1 MNYLA
6 IDTSTDICSVS
17 IFSGSKYNTLVND
30 STKDHS
36 EYLPIFVKKLLND
49 NNIKI
54 NFIALN
60 IGPGSFT
67 GLKIGSSFSKGL
79 AKALNVPIIPVSSFD
94 TLGRGI
100 SLDSY
105 YLAIYSHRD
114 FAFYAYYKNGV
125 ESELKCD
132 KISNLSGYKVFGYG
146 FPSELNVDYDEVKP
160 CSEKVGMIGLEHYEL
175 YKNKS
180 INEINPIYLM
190 QKSN

>member
-17 IFSGSKYNTLVND
+17 IFCNSKCDTLVNEG
-30 STKDHS
+30 TKDHS
-36 EYLPIFVKKLLND
+36 EYLPIFVKKLLK
-49 NNIKI
+49 NNSINI

-79 AKALNVPIIPVSSFD
+79 AKALDVPIVPVNSFD
-94 TLGRGI
+94 ILSRGI
-100 SLDSY
+100 NLNCY

-114 FAFYAYYKNGV
+114 FAFYTYYKKGIENK
-125 ESELKCD
+125 LKCD
-132 KISNLSGYKVFGYG
+132 KISNLNGDKVYGYG
-146 FPSELNVDYDEVKP
+146 FPNELNVEYVEVKP
-160 CSEKVGMIGLEHYEL
+160 CSKKVGLVGLEQYEL

>member
-17 IFSGSKYNTLVND
+17 IFCNSKCDTLVNEG
-30 STKDHS
+30 TKDHS
-36 EYLPIFVKKLLND
+36 EYLPIFVKKLIK
-49 NNIKI
+49 NNSINI

-79 AKALNVPIIPVSSFD
+79 AKALDVPIVPVNSFD
-94 TLGRGI
+94 ILSRGI
-100 SLDSY
+100 NLNCY

-114 FAFYAYYKNGV
+114 FAFYTYYKKGIENK
-125 ESELKCD
+125 LKCD
-132 KISNLSGYKVFGYG
+132 KISNLNGDKVYGYG
-146 FPSELNVDYDEVKP
+146 FPNELNVEYVEVKP
-160 CSEKVGMIGLEHYEL
+160 CSKKVGLVGLEQYEL

-190 QKSN
+190 KKSN

>member
-17 IFSGSKYNTLVND
+17 IFCNSKCDTLVNEG
-30 STKDHS
+30 TKDHS
-36 EYLPIFVKKLLND
+36 EYLPIFVKKLLK
-49 NNIKI
+49 NNSINI

-79 AKALNVPIIPVSSFD
+79 AKALDVPIVPVNSFD
-94 TLGRGI
+94 ILSRGI
-100 SLDSY
+100 NLNCY

-114 FAFYAYYKNGV
+114 FAFYTYYKKGIENK
-125 ESELKCD
+125 LKCD
-132 KISNLSGYKVFGYG
+132 KISNLNGDKVYGYG
-146 FPSELNVDYDEVKP
+146 FPNELNVEYVEVKP
-160 CSEKVGMIGLEHYEL
+160 CSKKVGLVGLEQYEL

-190 QKSN
+190 KKSN

>member
-17 IFSGSKYNTLVND
+17 LFNNSKYNTLVKD
-30 STKDHS
+30 GTKDHS
-36 EYLPIFVKKLLND
+36 EYLPVFAKKLLDD
-49 NNIKI
+49 NSVNIK
-54 NFIALN
+54 FIALN

-79 AKALNVPIIPVSSFD
+79 AKALNIPIIPVSSFD
-94 TLGRGI
+94 ALNRGI
-100 SLDSY
+100 NLDYY

-114 FAFYAYYKNGV
+114 FAFYTYYKKGV
-125 ESELKCD
+125 KNKSKCD
-132 KISNLSGYKVFGYG
+132 KISNFNEHKVFGYG
-146 FPSELNVDYDEVKP
+146 FPNDLNIEYHEVKP
-160 CSEKVGMIGLEHYEL
+160 CSEKVGLIGNEQYKL

-190 QKSN
+190 KMSK

>member
-17 IFSGSKYNTLVND
+17 IFCNSKCDTLVNEG
-30 STKDHS
+30 TKDHS
-36 EYLPIFVKKLLND
+36 EYLPIFVKKLLK
-49 NNIKI
+49 NNSINI

-79 AKALNVPIIPVSSFD
+79 AKALDVPIVPVNSFD
-94 TLGRGI
+94 ILSRGI
-100 SLDSY
+100 NLNCY

-114 FAFYAYYKNGV
+114 FAFYTYFKKGIENK
-125 ESELKCD
+125 LKCD
-132 KISNLSGYKVFGYG
+132 KISNLNGDKVYGYG
-146 FPSELNVDYDEVKP
+146 FPNELNVDYVEVKP
-160 CSEKVGMIGLEHYEL
+160 CSKKVGLVGLEQYEL

-190 QKSN
+190 KKSN

>member
-17 IFSGSKYNTLVND
+17 IFCNSKCDTLVNEG
-30 STKDHS
+30 TKDHS
-36 EYLPIFVKKLLND
+36 EYLPIFVKKLLK
-49 NNIKI
+49 NNSINI

-79 AKALNVPIIPVSSFD
+79 AKALDVPIVPVNSFD
-94 TLGRGI
+94 ILSRGI
-100 SLDSY
+100 NLNCY

-114 FAFYAYYKNGV
+114 FAFYTYYKKGTENK
-125 ESELKCD
+125 LKCD
-132 KISNLSGYKVFGYG
+132 KISNLNGDKVYGYG
-146 FPSELNVDYDEVKP
+146 FPNELNLEYVEVKP
-160 CSEKVGMIGLEHYEL
+160 CSKKVGLVGLEQYEL

-190 QKSN
+190 KKSN

>member
-17 IFSGSKYNTLVND
+17 IFCNSKCDTLVNEG
-30 STKDHS
+30 TKDHS
-36 EYLPIFVKKLLND
+36 EYLPIFVKKLLK
-49 NNIKI
+49 NNSINI

-79 AKALNVPIIPVSSFD
+79 AKALDVPIVPVNSFD
-94 TLGRGI
+94 ILSRGI
-100 SLDSY
+100 NLNCY

-114 FAFYAYYKNGV
+114 FAFYTYFKKGIENK
-125 ESELKCD
+125 LKCD
-132 KISNLSGYKVFGYG
+132 KISNLNGDKVYGYG
-146 FPSELNVDYDEVKP
+146 FPNELNVEYVEVKP
-160 CSEKVGMIGLEHYEL
+160 CSKKVGLVGLEQYEL

-190 QKSN
+190 KKSN